1 MSLFKI
7 LALGDSVVWGQ
18 GLEEPFKWDQIIK
31 DELTIPGR
39 TVELAS
45 LARSGAVIDLAPTPY
60 SEEASF
66 LFGELPRSWPG
77 ILSQLEIA
85 ARNPDYLRYLE
96 PEPWDR
102 DSWRKTKEDL
112 KRQVQGYE
120 QAPPD
125 LILLDGG
132 INDLKALQIVLPW
145 SLHDEVGTDAAGGSN
160 VSRILAALDAAE
172 AMDAVTLPELH
183 ILTDEEFKA
192 LIDRFV
198 FERMRTLLDR
208 VAAVFPHSLVV
219 VTGYFPIFTEGSAE
233 ALADE
238 NPAVATLMV
247 PSSDRNEQ
255 RAALASV
262 LHGTMNPEEYANL
275 IVHRSLLWYRY
286 GTDKLREAVAEAN
299 SKHGD
304 RFALASPVFGPENG
318 ALAADSFLWTLA
330 PIADYILREILR
342 LFGAR
347 SAAEATEAEPEAP
360 EEILDAVRDA
370 LSFSAGYGLGA
381 GLATDEVTVPRGK
394 SALRYYVFSKT
405 GRNDANATLQGGF
418 TTSIASTGHPNPD
431 GVEAYVEAIKKVLGP
446 ML

>member
-7 LALGDSVVWGQ
+7 LAMGDSVVWGQ
-18 GLEEPFKWDQIIK
+18 GLDEPYKWDQIIK
-31 DELTIPGR
+31 EELAQPGR

-45 LARSGAVIDLAPTPY
+45 LARSGAIIDLEPKPFT
-60 SEEASF
+60 EETSF

-77 ILSQLEIA
+77 ILTEVEIA
-85 ARNPDYLRYLE
+85 ARTPGYLHYLE
-96 PEPWDR
+96 PNPWDR
-102 DSWRKTKEDL
+102 ESWRKTKEDL
-112 KRQVQGYE
+112 KRQILGYE

-145 SLHDEVGTDAAGGSN
+145 SLHDDVGTDAAGGSN
-160 VSRILAALDAAE
+160 VSRVLAALDAAGPME
-172 AMDAVTLPELH
+172 DVALPDLH
-183 ILTDEEFKA
+183 VLTDEEFKA

-198 FERMRTLLDR
+198 FERMRTLLAR
-208 VAAVFPHSLVV
+208 VATVFPKSRVI

-247 PSSDRNEQ
+247 PSMDRNEQ

-262 LHGTMNPEEYANL
+262 LHGMMSPEAYANL

-299 SKHGD
+299 SKYGD
-304 RFALASPVFGPENG
+304 RFAVASPVFGPDNG
-318 ALAADSFLWTLA
+318 ALASESFLWTLA
-330 PIADYILREILR
+330 PIADHILREILR
-342 LFGAR
+342 LFGSR

-381 GLATDEVTVPRGK
+381 GLATDEVTVPRAK
-394 SALRYYVFSKT
+394 SAFRYYVLSET
-405 GRNDANATLQGGF
+405 GRDDPNATLQGGF

-431 GVEAYVEAIKKVLGP
+431 GVETYVEAIKKVLGP